1 MRVLGIETSC
11 DETAAAIVEDG
22 RRPDRPLLLSGRGL
36 SESGSCSGHLSG
48 APARAGT
55 PRAHAEPGLSSAPD
69 ESPGARD
76 RMGPDVRVLGI
87 ETSCDETA
95 AAIVEDG
102 RRPLADVVATQIEI
116 HRRWGG
122 VVPELASRNHV
133 VQVMPVVDEA
143 LSRAGLGPEGIDAV
157 AVTSGPGLVGAL
169 LVGVQ
174 AAKALAL
181 AWGKPLVRVNHL
193 EGHLV
198 AAFLAETPPTFPFL
212 GLVVSGGHT
221 SLYAAR
227 GFGDYALLGQTR
239 DDAAGEAFD
248 KGAKLLGLPYPGGVA
263 IDRLAKEGDPAAI
276 RFPKAIVKGAD
287 LDFSFSGLKTAL
299 LHHVRKHGVPA
310 GQALADLCASYQEA
324 IVRALVEKAFRAARR
339 LQFER
344 LVLSGGVAA
353 NSRLRAATAA
363 RAAEYEGMQVF
374 LPPVK
379 LCTDNAAMIAVAGT
393 HALERGER
401 SGPELNA
408 DPAWRL

>member
-1 MRVLGIETSC
+1 MNVLGIETSC
-11 DETAAAIVEDG
+11 DETASAVVEDG
-22 RRPDRPLLLSGRGL
+22 RRALS
-36 SESGSCSGHLSG
+36 
-48 APARAGT
+48 
-55 PRAHAEPGLSSAPD
+55 
-69 ESPGARD
+69 
-76 RMGPDVRVLGI
+76 
-87 ETSCDETA
+87 
-95 AAIVEDG
+95 
-102 RRPLADVVATQIEI
+102 DVVATQIDI

-143 LSRAGLGPEGIDAV
+143 LTRAGVGPEAIDAV

-198 AAFLAETPPTFPFL
+198 AAFLSETPPTFPFL
-212 GLVVSGGHT
+212 GVVVSGGHT
-221 SLYAAR
+221 SLYAVRA
-227 GFGDYALLGQTR
+227 FGDYRILGQTR

-248 KGAKLLGLPYPGGVA
+248 KGAKLLGLPYPGGIA
-263 IDRLAKEGDPAAI
+263 IDRLAKEGDAAAV
-276 RFPKAIVKGAD
+276 RFPKAIVKGSD

-299 LHHVRKHGVPA
+299 LHHVKKHGVPE
-310 GQALADLCASYQEA
+310 GKALADLCASYQEA

-339 LQFER
+339 LQFDR
-344 LVLSGGVAA
+344 VVLSGGVAA
-353 NSRLRAATAA
+353 NSRLRAAVVA
-363 RAAEYEGMQVF
+363 RAAEYEGMSVF
-374 LPPVK
+374 LPAPK

-393 HALERGER
+393 HALLRGER
-401 SGPELNA
+401 AGPELNA

>member
-1 MRVLGIETSC
+1 MRVLAIETSC
-11 DETAAAIVEDG
+11 DETAAAVVEDG
-22 RRPDRPLLLSGRGL
+22 RRVLS
-36 SESGSCSGHLSG
+36 
-48 APARAGT
+48 
-55 PRAHAEPGLSSAPD
+55 
-69 ESPGARD
+69 
-76 RMGPDVRVLGI
+76 
-87 ETSCDETA
+87 
-95 AAIVEDG
+95 
-102 RRPLADVVATQIEI
+102 DVVATQIDI

-143 LSRAGLGPEGIDAV
+143 LSRAGVGPGDLDGL

-181 AWGKPLVRVNHL
+181 GWGKPLVGVNHL

-198 AAFLAETPPTFPFL
+198 AAFLSERPPVFPYL

-221 SLYAAR
+221 SLYEAR
-227 GFGDYALLGQTR
+227 AFGDYRVLGQTR

-263 IDRLAKEGDPAAI
+263 IDHLSREGDPAAV

-299 LHHVRKHGVPA
+299 LHHVKKHGVPA
-310 GQALADLCASYQEA
+310 GRALADLCASYQEA

-339 LQFER
+339 LQYPR
-344 LVLSGGVAA
+344 LVLAGGVAA
-353 NSRLRAATAA
+353 NGRLRAAAA
-363 RAAEYEGMQVF
+363 AKAAEYEGMELFV
-374 LPPVK
+374 PEVR

-393 HALERGER
+393 QALLRGGR
-401 SGPELNA
+401 ADAALAA
-408 DPAWRL
+408 DPGWRL

>member
-1 MRVLGIETSC
+1 MKLLAIETSC
-11 DETAAAIVEDG
+11 DETAAAVVEDG
-22 RRPDRPLLLSGRGL
+22 RRALS
-36 SESGSCSGHLSG
+36 
-48 APARAGT
+48 
-55 PRAHAEPGLSSAPD
+55 
-69 ESPGARD
+69 
-76 RMGPDVRVLGI
+76 DVI
-87 ETSCDETA
+87 
-95 AAIVEDG
+95 
-102 RRPLADVVATQIEI
+102 ATQIDI

-133 VQVMPVVDEA
+133 VQVMPVIDEA
-143 LSRAGLGPEGIDAV
+143 MARAGVTPADLDAV

-198 AAFLAETPPTFPFL
+198 AAFLSEAPPAFPYL

-227 GFGDYALLGQTR
+227 DFGRYELLGQTR

-263 IDRLAKEGDPAAI
+263 IDKLAKDGDPAGL

-299 LHHVRKHGVPA
+299 LHHVKKHGVPE
-310 GQALADLCASYQEA
+310 GKGLADLCASYQEA

-339 LQFER
+339 FQFER
-344 LVLSGGVAA
+344 LVLAGGVAA
-353 NSRLRAATAA
+353 NSRLRAAAVA
-363 RAAEYEGMQVF
+363 RAAEYEGMSVF
-374 LPPVK
+374 LPAVR

-393 HALERGER
+393 HAFLRGER
-401 SGPELNA
+401 SGDDLAA

>member
-1 MRVLGIETSC
+1 LRVLAIETSC

-22 RRPDRPLLLSGRGL
+22 RR
-36 SESGSCSGHLSG
+36 
-48 APARAGT
+48 A
-55 PRAHAEPGLSSAPD
+55 
-69 ESPGARD
+69 
-76 RMGPDVRVLGI
+76 
-87 ETSCDETA
+87 
-95 AAIVEDG
+95 
-102 RRPLADVVATQIEI
+102 LADVVATQIEI

-143 LSRAGLGPEGIDAV
+143 LSRAGVGPDGIDAI

-181 AWGKPLVRVNHL
+181 AWRKPLVRVNHL

-198 AAFLAETPPTFPFL
+198 AAFLSETAPEFPFL

-221 SLYAAR
+221 SLYAAE
-227 GFGDYALLGQTR
+227 GFGEYRLLGHTR

-263 IDRLAKEGDPAAI
+263 IDRLAKEGDARAI

-299 LHHVRKHGVPA
+299 LHHVKKHGIPE
-310 GQALADLCASYQEA
+310 GKGLADLCASYQEA

-339 LQFER
+339 FQFDR
-344 LVLSGGVAA
+344 VVLSGGVAA
-353 NSRLRAATAA
+353 NSRLRAAVAEKA
-363 RAAEYEGMQVF
+363 REYEGMEVF
-374 LPPVK
+374 LPAPK

-393 HALERGER
+393 HAFLRGER
-401 SGPELNA
+401 AGADLNA
-408 DPAWRL
+408 DPSWRL

>member
-1 MRVLGIETSC
+1 MRVLGIESSC
-11 DETAAAIVEDG
+11 DETAAAVVEDG
-22 RRPDRPLLLSGRGL
+22 RR
-36 SESGSCSGHLSG
+36 
-48 APARAGT
+48 A
-55 PRAHAEPGLSSAPD
+55 
-69 ESPGARD
+69 
-76 RMGPDVRVLGI
+76 
-87 ETSCDETA
+87 
-95 AAIVEDG
+95 
-102 RRPLADVVATQIEI
+102 LADVISTQIDI

-143 LSRAGLGPEGIDAV
+143 LLRSGVAPAELDAI

-174 AAKALAL
+174 AAKGLAA

-198 AAFLAETPPTFPFL
+198 AAFLSERPPTFPFL

-227 GFGDYALLGQTR
+227 GFGDYERLGATR

-263 IDRLAKEGDPAAI
+263 IDRLAREGDAKAI
-276 RFPKAIVKGAD
+276 RFPKAIVKGSD

-299 LHHVRKHGVPA
+299 LHHVRKHGVPE
-310 GQALADLCASYQEA
+310 GSALSDLCASYQEA
-324 IVRALVEKAFRAARR
+324 IVGALVQKAFRAARR
-339 LQFER
+339 LQLPR

-353 NSRLRAATAA
+353 NSRLRAAFVAEAA
-363 RAAEYEGMQVF
+363 TYDGVEVF
-374 LPPVK
+374 LPPPR

-393 HALERGER
+393 EAFRRGER
-401 SGPELNA
+401 AALDLNA
-408 DPAWRL
+408 DPAWRISRCATRPRRPSSRSTGCAPRRAGGRTSSATRRSSTTSRSWRRPARASGWLSSGRGSAT

>member
-11 DETAAAIVEDG
+11 DETAAAVVEDG
-22 RRPDRPLLLSGRGL
+22 RRALS
-36 SESGSCSGHLSG
+36 
-48 APARAGT
+48 
-55 PRAHAEPGLSSAPD
+55 
-69 ESPGARD
+69 
-76 RMGPDVRVLGI
+76 DVI
-87 ETSCDETA
+87 S
-95 AAIVEDG
+95 
-102 RRPLADVVATQIEI
+102 TQIEI

-143 LSRAGLGPEGIDAV
+143 LARAGVGGEGIDAV

-174 AAKALAL
+174 VAKALAL

-198 AAFLAETPPTFPFL
+198 AAFLSEAPPSFPYL

-221 SLYAAR
+221 SLYAAHA
-227 GFGDYALLGQTR
+227 FGDYRLLGHTR

-263 IDRLAKEGDPAAI
+263 VDRLAKEGDAKAI

-299 LHHVRKHGVPA
+299 LHHVKRHGVPE
-310 GQALADLCASYQEA
+310 GRGLADLCASYQEA

-344 LVLSGGVAA
+344 VVLAGGVAA
-353 NSRLRAATAA
+353 NSRLRAAVAE
-363 RAAEYEGMQVF
+363 RAAEYEGMAVF
-374 LPPVK
+374 LPAPR

-393 HALERGER
+393 HALLRGER
-401 SGPELNA
+401 AGPELNA

>member
-1 MRVLGIETSC
+1 VKILALETSC

-22 RRPDRPLLLSGRGL
+22 RR
-36 SESGSCSGHLSG
+36 
-48 APARAGT
+48 
-55 PRAHAEPGLSSAPD
+55 
-69 ESPGARD
+69 
-76 RMGPDVRVLGI
+76 V
-87 ETSCDETA
+87 
-95 AAIVEDG
+95 
-102 RRPLADVVATQIEI
+102 LADVVSTQIDI

-143 LSRAGLGPEGIDAV
+143 LSRSGLSPAELDAV

-174 AAKALAL
+174 VAKALAL
-181 AWGKPLVRVNHL
+181 AWQKPLVRVNHL

-198 AAFLAETPPTFPFL
+198 AAFLADPPPAFPYL

-227 GFGDYALLGQTR
+227 AFGDYRLLGQTR

-263 IDRLAKEGDPAAI
+263 IDRLAKEGDAKAH

-299 LHHVRKHGVPA
+299 LHHVRKHGVPE
-310 GQALADLCASYQEA
+310 GTALADLCASYQEA

-344 LVLSGGVAA
+344 LVLAGGVAA
-353 NSRLRAATAA
+353 NSRLRAAVQE
-363 RAAEYEGMQVF
+363 RAGEYEGMTVF
-374 LPPVK
+374 VPPVR

-393 HALERGER
+393 HALLRGER
-401 SGPELNA
+401 AGPELNA